1 MNIEKLMNPK
11 AKKQEQQQLEM
22 KLSKI
27 SLDVAAALKRF
38 KQDMDRDL
46 REYKENTKKEADEM
60 YVRLAEDGKHSVQ
73 YIHQLHNDMDS
84 MHRKVQGEVKSIREQ
99 LDAIGAQVTQQAD
112 TPQQISF
119 VKKICDSLIE
129 LVTETSAYGL
139 DENQG

>member
-46 REYKENTKKEADEM
+46 REYKENMKKE
-60 YVRLAEDGKHSVQ
+60 RW
-73 YIHQLHNDMDS
+73 
-84 MHRKVQGEVKSIREQ
+84 R
-99 LDAIGAQVTQQAD
+99 
-112 TPQQISF
+112 
-119 VKKICDSLIE
+119 
-129 LVTETSAYGL
+129 
-139 DENQG
+139 